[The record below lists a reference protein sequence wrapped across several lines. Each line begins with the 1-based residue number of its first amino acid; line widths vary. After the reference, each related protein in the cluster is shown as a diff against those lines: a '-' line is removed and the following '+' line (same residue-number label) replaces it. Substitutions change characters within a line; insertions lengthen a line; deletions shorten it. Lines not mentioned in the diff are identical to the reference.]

1 MKSKTSRLRDTDES
15 ILTEL
20 SVAEQYALKL
30 IADGAESFAEDD
42 MNEEG
47 LLGARQHQTAVRL
60 ALSLVDLIRDHGDV
74 ILRVLREPSR
84 FVTDVPPETQ
94 VEVAIGAL
102 KRLADYTEM
111 AGAGDVKDPEG
122 VQRILFARRILAS
135 LGYSHKRR
143 EVKVADDDD

>member
-20 SVAEQYALKL
+20 TVAERYALKL

-47 LLGARQHQTAVRL
+47 LLGVRQHQTAVKL
-60 ALSLVDLIRDHGDV
+60 ALSLVALIRDHGDV

-84 FVTDVPPETQ
+84 FVTDVPQETQ
-94 VEVAIGAL
+94 VEVAVGAL
-102 KRLADYTEM
+102 KRLADHTEM

-122 VQRILFARRILAS
+122 LQRIFFARRILAS
-135 LGYSHKRR
+135 LGYSHKRK
-143 EVKVADDDD
+143 EPKNTDEE